1 MRHRPTL
8 STGHDCRNRDTE
20 AGTATPCNC
29 RENTNR
35 DLYRCAHI
43 QINRIRVGP
52 INVPQDGISARRDQD
67 KTFAMWLMDEEHLE
81 DHLMFVTSVI
91 LNVSLVMVLTF
102 AWLEAD
108 LELAGL
114 PWLLAGLVAILLAVQ
129 SCTWMSL
136 ALYSLWLYPK
146 AYFNWK
152 TASRSSLESR
162 RRRRRRQ
169 RRRLSRRD
177 SASDRRSNS
186 TGTPTPPAVDAD
198 EPDVIQGAVGTEAR
212 SSRSRGARAYD

>member
-1 MRHRPTL
+1 MRRCTFL
-8 STGHDCRNRDTE
+8 SLLSPPF
-20 AGTATPCNC
+20 A
-29 RENTNR
+29 ENTNR
-35 DLYRCAHI
+35 DLPRCTHI

-52 INVPQDGISARRDQD
+52 IDVPQDVISARRDQD

-162 RRRRRRQ
+162 RRRRQ
-169 RRRLSRRD
+169 RRRLSRRE

-186 TGTPTPPAVDAD
+186 TGTPTPPAVDED

-212 SSRSRGARAYD
+212 SFRSRGARAYD